1 MFKHIFINRL
11 KMLLR
16 TKATIFWTL
25 VFPIILATF
34 FNLAF
39 GNLAEEEK
47 FEPFNIAVI
56 QNENYENEANFKA
69 LVEAL
74 SADGEDK
81 MFNVQYVENKEEAD
95 KLLDDNEI
103 KGYLEVKDVLIL
115 EENNNKEETSG
126 ELLNENNSK
135 NNIKIT
141 VKENGTIQ
149 TILKSIV
156 DNYYQTYSMI
166 ENIAEINPQS
176 LNFNPMTDLD
186 NNNFEDNSSKNMD
199 YVVVYFYTLIGMTCL
214 YGGFFGINAIN
225 EVEANLSKRAA
236 RTSVAPTHKLK
247 TLVASLLAG
256 FIIQYAE
263 VLILLAYLIFA
274 LGVDFGNQTLYII
287 LLTLFGSLAGTT
299 TGMLIGACN
308 KKSENAKV
316 GMLISF
322 TMTCSFLAG
331 MMILDM
337 KYIIAKNVPILAK
350 INPVSMITDGLYS
363 LYYYDTLERYFFNI
377 ISLIIFSA
385 VIVFASYFF
394 IRRKKYDNI

>member
-11 KMLLR
+11 KVLLR
-16 TKATIFWTL
+16 TKSAIFWTL

-39 GNLAEEEK
+39 GNIAEEEK
-47 FEPFNIAVI
+47 FEPFNIAII
-56 QNENYENEANFKA
+56 QNENYEKEVNFKA
-69 LVEAL
+69 VVETL
-74 SADGEDK
+74 SADGDDK
-81 MFNVQYVENKEEAD
+81 MFNVQYVSNKEQAN

-103 KGYLEVKDVLIL
+103 KGYLEVNLQ
-115 EENNNKEETSG
+115 NKIE
-126 ELLNENNSK
+126 
-135 NNIKIT
+135 II

-166 ENIAEINPQS
+166 ENIAEINPKVLS
-176 LNFNPMTDLD
+176 SNFMSELD
-186 NNNFEDNSSKNMD
+186 NNNFEDKSSKNMN

-214 YGGFFGINAIN
+214 YGGSFGINAIN

-236 RTSVAPTHKLK
+236 RLSVSPIHKLK

-263 VLILLAYLIFA
+263 VLILLAYLMFV
-274 LGVDFGNQTLYII
+274 LGIDFGNQTSYII
-287 LLTLFGSLAGTT
+287 LLTLFGSLAGITM
-299 TGMLIGACN
+299 GMLIGACN
-308 KKSENAKV
+308 KKSENTKT
-316 GMLISF
+316 GILISY
-322 TMTCSFLAG
+322 TMVCSFLAG

-337 KYIIAKNVPILAK
+337 KYIIAKNAPILAK
-350 INPVSMITDGLYS
+350 INPVAMITDGLYS

-385 VIVFASYFF
+385 VMILASYYF
-394 IRRKKYDNI
+394 IRRKKYDSI

>member
-11 KMLLR
+11 KVLLR

-56 QNENYENEANFKA
+56 ENENYENEVNFKA

-74 SADGEDK
+74 STDGEDK
-81 MFNVQYVENKEEAD
+81 MLNVEYVETKEDAD

-103 KGYLEVKDVLIL
+103 KGYLEVED
-115 EENNNKEETSG
+115 
-126 ELLNENNSK
+126 
-135 NNIKIT
+135 NIKII
-141 VKENGTIQ
+141 VKENGSIQ

-156 DNYYQTYSMI
+156 DNYYQTFSMI
-166 ENIAEINPQS
+166 ENVAEINPQS

-186 NNNFEDNSSKNMD
+186 NNNFEDKSSKNMD

-236 RTSVAPTHKLK
+236 RASVAPTHKLK

-274 LGVDFGNQTLYII
+274 LGIDFGNQTLYII

-363 LYYYDTLERYFFNI
+363 LYYYDTLDRYFFNI

-385 VIVFASYFF
+385 VMVIASYFF

>member
-1 MFKHIFINRL
+1 
-11 KMLLR
+11 
-16 TKATIFWTL
+16 
-25 VFPIILATF
+25 
-34 FNLAF
+34 
-39 GNLAEEEK
+39 
-47 FEPFNIAVI
+47 
-56 QNENYENEANFKA
+56 
-69 LVEAL
+69 
-74 SADGEDK
+74 

-103 KGYLEVKDVLIL
+103 KGYLEVKDVLTL
-115 EENNNKEETSG
+115 EENNNKEETSN

-141 VKENGTIQ
+141 VKENGATQ

-166 ENIAEINPQS
+166 ENIAKINPQS

-385 VIVFASYFF
+385 VMVFASYFF

>member
-74 SADGEDK
+74 SADGKDK
-81 MFNVQYVENKEEAD
+81 MFNVQYVQNKEEAD

-385 VIVFASYFF
+385 VMVFASYFF

>member
-103 KGYLEVKDVLIL
+103 KGYLEVKDVLTL
-115 EENNNKEETSG
+115 EENNKKEETSN
-126 ELLNENNSK
+126 EILNENNSK

-141 VKENGTIQ
+141 VKENGATQ

-166 ENIAEINPQS
+166 ENIAKINPQS

-385 VIVFASYFF
+385 VMVFASYFF

>member
-11 KMLLR
+11 KVLLR

-56 QNENYENEANFKA
+56 ENENYENEVNFKA

-81 MFNVQYVENKEEAD
+81 MLNVEYVETKEDAD

-103 KGYLEVKDVLIL
+103 KGYLEVED
-115 EENNNKEETSG
+115 
-126 ELLNENNSK
+126 
-135 NNIKIT
+135 NIKIT

-236 RTSVAPTHKLK
+236 RISVAPTHKLK

-377 ISLIIFSA
+377 ISLSIFSA
-385 VIVFASYFF
+385 VMVFASYFF

>member
-39 GNLAEEEK
+39 GNIAEEEK

-56 QNENYENEANFKA
+56 QNENYENEVNFKA

-81 MFNVQYVENKEEAD
+81 MFNVQYVKNKEEAD

-103 KGYLEVKDVLIL
+103 KGYLEVEDLAVL
-115 EENNNKEETSG
+115 EHTENQSINTNQNHNAKQ
-126 ELLNENNSK
+126 
-135 NNIKIT
+135 NNIKII
-141 VKENGTIQ
+141 VKENGTTQ

-247 TLVASLLAG
+247 ILAASLLAG

-385 VIVFASYFF
+385 VMVFASYFF

>member
-103 KGYLEVKDVLIL
+103 KGYLEVKDVLTL
-115 EENNNKEETSG
+115 EENNNKEETSD

-141 VKENGTIQ
+141 VKENGATQ

-166 ENIAEINPQS
+166 GNIAEINPQS

-186 NNNFEDNSSKNMD
+186 NNNFEDNSNKNMD

-316 GMLISF
+316 GILISF

-385 VIVFASYFF
+385 VMVFASYFF

>member
-56 QNENYENEANFKA
+56 QNENYENEVNFKA

-103 KGYLEVKDVLIL
+103 KGYLEVEDLVVL
-115 EENNNKEETSG
+115 EHTENQSINTNQNHDTKQ
-126 ELLNENNSK
+126 

-166 ENIAEINPQS
+166 ENIAEINPQA

-199 YVVVYFYTLIGMTCL
+199 YIVVYFYTLIGMTCL

-385 VIVFASYFF
+385 VMVFASYFF